1 MASLTIHNIDP
12 ALKHEALAI
21 MKEHGMTARA
31 TVESFLRRIVTDH
44 QRGDR
49 CFCHDLEPN
58 EETRRA
64 LAETDAGEGLV
75 RFNSVEDLFAHMDN
89 ECLPS

>member
-12 ALKHEALAI
+12 VLKSEAMAI
-21 MKEHGMTARA
+21 MRQHGMTARA
-31 TVESFLRRIVTDH
+31 TVESFLRRMVNDH
-44 QRGDR
+44 RAGER

-64 LAETDAGEGLV
+64 LAASAAGEGLQ
-75 RFNSVEDLFAHMDN
+75 RFNSVDELFDHLDA
-89 ECLPS
+89 ECAP

>member
-1 MASLTIHNIDP
+1 MASLTIHNLDP
-12 ALKHEALAI
+12 ALKSEALAI

-31 TVESFLRRIVTDH
+31 TVESFLRRIFTDN
-44 QRGDR
+44 QRGER

-64 LAETDAGEGLV
+64 LAATDAGEDLT
-75 RFNSVEDLFAHMDN
+75 RFDSLGEFFEHLDK
-89 ECLPS
+89 ECSQS